1 MPEPLT
7 RPVTAVLALACGVA
21 VANVYFPQA
30 LSPLIAAGLQVSGDE
45 AALVTTATQA
55 GYAGGLLLLVPLGDR
70 VPHRPLLVTLLA
82 LTGAGLLAA
91 ARSPGLGALVAVSVL
106 IGLTTVVPQLI
117 IPMAAGLVPGDRRG
131 AVTGLLL
138 SGLVAGILLA
148 RAFGGLVGEWLGWRA
163 PYLLAAG
170 FAWVLA
176 GLLLRVLP
184 VTVPSTREHYGRLVA
199 GPLRLLATEPE
210 LRRSG
215 LYQAMLFAGFSA
227 AWTALALL
235 VTGPRYSLG
244 TPVLGL
250 LGVVGAAS
258 VLAAPYAGRAA
269 DRRGPDRVTLACL
282 ALAAASA
289 PVLLTGSLG
298 GTAGLAGLAAGLVLL
313 DVALQSS
320 QVANQARIFALQAGA
335 RSRLN
340 TAYMTCSFL
349 GGAVGSW
356 LGVQAYLRAGWPG
369 VCGLLA
375 GVSAVAL
382 AWHLAGLPRRHRAT
396 AGNGIVAADATN
408 PTR

>member
-1 MPEPLT
+1 MPDSLT
-7 RPVTAVLALACGVA
+7 RPVTAVLALACGIA

-30 LSPLIAAGLQVSGDE
+30 LIPLIASGLRVTGDE

-55 GYAGGLLLLVPLGDR
+55 GYAAGLFLLVPLGDR
-70 VPHRPLLVTLLA
+70 VPHRPLLVTLLG

-91 ARSPGLGALVAVSVL
+91 GLSPGLGPLIAVSALV
-106 IGLTTVVPQLI
+106 GLTTVVPQLV
-117 IPMAAGLVPGDRRG
+117 IPMAAGLVPDDRRG

-148 RAFGGLVGEWLGWRA
+148 RAFGGLVGAGLGWRA
-163 PYLLAAG
+163 PYLVAAG
-170 FAWVLA
+170 LAVALAVL
-176 GLLLRVLP
+176 LHRVLP
-184 VTVPSTREHYGRLVA
+184 RTEPTSREHYGRLLA

-210 LRRSG
+210 LRRSC

-235 VTGPRYSLG
+235 VTGPRYGLG
-244 TPVLGL
+244 AAVLGL

-258 VLAAPYAGRAA
+258 VLATPYAGRAA
-269 DRRGPDRVTLACL
+269 DRRGPDLVTGRCLVL
-282 ALAAASA
+282 ALASV
-289 PVLLTGSLG
+289 PVLLTGTLG
-298 GTAGLAGLAAGLVLL
+298 GALGLAGLAAGLLLL

-349 GGAVGSW
+349 GGSAGSW
-356 LGVQAYLRAGWPG
+356 LGVQAYLRAGWAG
-369 VCGLLA
+369 VCGLL
-375 GVSAVAL
+375 GVVTVIAL
-382 AWHLAGLPRRHRAT
+382 GRHAAHRARRGP
-396 AGNGIVAADATN
+396 AELDATN
-408 PTR
+408 PTS